1 MSRLRA
7 QREMDLKRREEEE
20 EDRRKMEEYRAQQKE
35 EQQQREEDERRKVR
49 ICSSMKRVESDLS
62 DKMVWFFSPRIHSS
76 WFVYVFFPITP
87 KTWFSFPTTLVPQWL
102 LNFFRSYKT

>member
-7 QREMDLKRREEEE
+7 QREMELKRREEE

-49 ICSSMKRVESDLS
+49 NCSSMKLRLVSQNGVNGEFLCGVGDRPLL
-62 DKMVWFFSPRIHSS
+62 W
-76 WFVYVFFPITP
+76 VYVHLNVTTYNSIGQPKWCERFFFTQDP
-87 KTWFSFPTTLVPQWL
+87 F
-102 LNFFRSYKT
+102 